1 MMSNTRQQGFTLVE
15 LMVVIVIIGILAAI
29 AIPQF
34 ANYAAR
40 TKVASVSVYQSAVR
54 TDVTD
59 FYAAEGELPDT
70 LAELASIPS
79 AINHDFIKT
88 IAVSGT
94 PKSDVSVVYTLDE
107 TKVGA
112 GMTTAAAKV
121 EYKGTVQ
128 GDGSIAWTC
137 DGAKTTVEDKFLP
150 ASCR

>member
-59 FYAAEGELPDT
+59 FYAAEGELPDLKT
-70 LAELASIPS
+70 ELASIPS
-79 AINHDFIKT
+79 TVNHDFIDDIK
-88 IAVSGT
+88 VSGT
-94 PKSDVSVVYTLDE
+94 PATDVSVVYELDFGAI
-107 TKVGA
+107 GA
-112 GMTTAAAKV
+112 GMKVGTSKV

-128 GDGSIAWTC
+128 ADGSIAWTC
-137 DGAKTTVEDKFLP
+137 DGTKTTVEDKFLP